1 MKIIKEDNLNVLIP
15 ETGYLLKD
23 KNDNGEVLEDGTII
37 PPYLTDKIYLAKSI
51 TTLEQC
57 EKLWEEVE
65 ANERNDEEIN
75 NYE

>member
-1 MKIIKEDNLNVLIP
+1 MKIIEENNINVLIP

-57 EKLWEEVE
+57 EKLWEEVKV
-65 ANERNDEEIN
+65 DENQLESEI
-75 NYE
+75 